1 MRLTVVGAGYV
12 GLTTA
17 VCFAHL
23 GNEVMVVEKLPEK
36 VQALKEGKVPFYEP
50 GLEEMLKENLSLG
63 RLSFTTDLK
72 EGLGFSDVI
81 FICVGTPQKPDGSA
95 DLSQVEE
102 VARETARLMEGYK
115 LLVEKST
122 VPVNTHKLIK
132 RTVERYLK
140 RRGKILEFDVASN
153 PEFLREGSAV
163 RDFLE
168 PDRIVIGVESERAR
182 QIMEALYKDF
192 KCPIIFTDPATSELI
207 KHASN
212 SFLAMKISYINMVAD
227 LCEKVGADVRLVAE
241 GMGYDKRIGREFLR
255 AGIGWG
261 GSCFPKD
268 IKAFMKMA
276 KDHGVD
282 FSLLEEV
289 DKINQRR
296 AVQFVEKVKSVLWSL
311 KDKTLAVWGLS
322 FKPNTDD
329 IREAPSLRLVSM
341 LLKEGAR
348 LKLYDPKAMEN
359 FKRLYPPG
367 KDLDYAPDMYSAV
380 EGASALLIF
389 TEWEEFQKADLSKV
403 KELMELPI
411 IIDGRNIYDPD
422 VVRGL
427 GFEYYG
433 VGCPKGPLTL
443 PAGRPRT
450 L

>member
-36 VQALKEGKVPFYEP
+36 VQVLKGGEVPFYEP
-50 GLEEMLKENLSLG
+50 GLEEMLRENLSLG
-63 RLSFTTDLK
+63 RLFFTTDLK
-72 EGLGFSDVI
+72 EGLDFSDVI
-81 FICVGTPQKPDGSA
+81 FVCVGTPQRPDGSA

-102 VARETARLMEGYK
+102 VARETAKFMESYK

-140 RRGKILEFDVASN
+140 RKGKVLEFDVASN

-182 QIMEALYKDF
+182 RIMEELYKDF
-192 KCPIIFTDPATSELI
+192 KCPIIFTDPATAELI

-241 GMGYDKRIGREFLR
+241 GMGYDKRIGGEFLR

-268 IKAFMKMA
+268 IKAFIKMA

-329 IREAPSLRLVSM
+329 IREAPSLRLVPM

-359 FKRLYPPG
+359 FKKLYPPG

-389 TEWEEFQKADLSKV
+389 TEWEEFQRADLNRV

-411 IIDGRNIYDPD
+411 IIDGRNIYEPD
-422 VVRGL
+422 AVRGL

-433 VGCPKGPLTL
+433 VGVP
-443 PAGRPRT
+443 
-450 L
+450 

>member
-50 GLEEMLKENLSLG
+50 GLEEMLRENQSLG

-72 EGLGFSDVI
+72 EGLDFSDVI
-81 FICVGTPQKPDGSA
+81 FICVGTPQRPDGSA
-95 DLSQVEE
+95 NLSQVEE
-102 VARETARLMEGYK
+102 VARETARFMEGYK

-140 RRGKILEFDVASN
+140 RRGKILEFDVVSN

-182 QIMEALYKDF
+182 RIMEELYKDF

-322 FKPNTDD
+322 FKPDTDD

-389 TEWEEFQKADLSKV
+389 TEWEEFQRADLSRV

-411 IIDGRNIYDPD
+411 IIDGRNIYEPE

-433 VGCPKGPLTL
+433 VGVP
-443 PAGRPRT
+443 
-450 L
+450 

>member
-1 MRLTVVGAGYV
+1 MRLTVIGAGYV

-36 VQALKEGKVPFYEP
+36 VQALKEGNVPFYEP

-72 EGLGFSDVI
+72 EGLDFSDVI
-81 FICVGTPQKPDGSA
+81 FICVGTPQRPDGSA

-102 VARETARLMEGYK
+102 VARETARFMEGYK

-163 RDFLE
+163 KDFLE

-182 QIMEALYKDF
+182 RIMEELYKDF

-268 IKAFMKMA
+268 IKAFIKMA

-359 FKRLYPPG
+359 FKKLYPPG

-380 EGASALLIF
+380 EGAGALLIF
-389 TEWEEFQKADLSKV
+389 TEWEEFQKANLSRV
-403 KELMELPI
+403 KEFMELPI
-411 IIDGRNIYDPD
+411 IIDGRNVYEPD

-433 VGCPKGPLTL
+433 VGVP
-443 PAGRPRT
+443 
-450 L
+450 

>member
-36 VQALKEGKVPFYEP
+36 VQALKRGEVPFYEP

-63 RLSFTTDLK
+63 RLFFTTDLK
-72 EGLGFSDVI
+72 EGLDFSDVI

-102 VARETARLMEGYK
+102 VARETAKLMEGYK
-115 LLVEKST
+115 LLAEKST

-268 IKAFMKMA
+268 IKAFIKMA

-329 IREAPSLRLVSM
+329 IREAPSLRLVPM

-348 LKLYDPKAMEN
+348 LKLYDPKAIEN
-359 FKRLYPPG
+359 FKKLYPPG

-389 TEWEEFQKADLSKV
+389 TEWEEFQRADLSRV

-411 IIDGRNIYDPD
+411 IIDGRNIYEPE

-427 GFEYYG
+427 EFEYYG
-433 VGCPKGPLTL
+433 VGVP
-443 PAGRPRT
+443 
-450 L
+450 

>member
-36 VQALKEGKVPFYEP
+36 VQALKRGEVPFYEP
-50 GLEEMLKENLSLG
+50 GLEEMLRESQSLG

-72 EGLGFSDVI
+72 EGLDFSDVI

-163 RDFLE
+163 KDFLE

-192 KCPIIFTDPATSELI
+192 KCPVIFTDPATSELI

-268 IKAFMKMA
+268 IKAFIKMA

-329 IREAPSLRLVSM
+329 IREAPSLRLVSI
-341 LLKEGAR
+341 LLRESAR

-359 FKRLYPPG
+359 FKKLYPPG

-389 TEWEEFQKADLSKV
+389 TEWEEFQRADLSRV

-411 IIDGRNIYDPD
+411 IIDGRNIYEPD

-433 VGCPKGPLTL
+433 VGVP
-443 PAGRPRT
+443 
-450 L
+450 

>member
-140 RRGKILEFDVASN
+140 MRGKILEFDVASN

-182 QIMEALYKDF
+182 RIMEELYKDF

-268 IKAFMKMA
+268 IKAFIKMA

-329 IREAPSLRLVSM
+329 IREAPSLRLVPM

-359 FKRLYPPG
+359 FKKLYPPG

-389 TEWEEFQKADLSKV
+389 TEWEEFQRADLSRV

-433 VGCPKGPLTL
+433 VGVP
-443 PAGRPRT
+443 
-450 L
+450 

>member
-36 VQALKEGKVPFYEP
+36 VQALKRGEVPFYEP
-50 GLEEMLKENLSLG
+50 GLEEMLKENQSLG

-182 QIMEALYKDF
+182 RIMEELYKDF

-329 IREAPSLRLVSM
+329 IREAPSLRLVSI
-341 LLKEGAR
+341 LLREGAR

-389 TEWEEFQKADLSKV
+389 TEWEEFQRADLSKV

-411 IIDGRNIYDPD
+411 IIDGRNIYEPE

-433 VGCPKGPLTL
+433 VGVP
-443 PAGRPRT
+443 
-450 L
+450 

>member
-36 VQALKEGKVPFYEP
+36 VQALKKGEVPFYEP
-50 GLEEMLKENLSLG
+50 GLEEMLRESQSLG

-72 EGLGFSDVI
+72 EGLDFSDVI

-102 VARETARLMEGYK
+102 VAGETARFMEGYK

-168 PDRIVIGVESERAR
+168 PDRIVIGVESQRAH

-241 GMGYDKRIGREFLR
+241 GMGYDKRVGREFLR

-268 IKAFMKMA
+268 IKAFIKMA

-329 IREAPSLRLVSM
+329 IREAPSLRLVSI
-341 LLKEGAR
+341 LLREGAR

-359 FKRLYPPG
+359 FKKVYPPD

-380 EGASALLIF
+380 KGASVLLIF
-389 TEWEEFQKADLSKV
+389 TEWDEFQKANLGKV

-433 VGCPKGPLTL
+433 VGVP
-443 PAGRPRT
+443 
-450 L
+450 

>member
-63 RLSFTTDLK
+63 RLFFTTDLK
-72 EGLGFSDVI
+72 EGLDFSDVI

-102 VARETARLMEGYK
+102 VARETAKLMEGYK

-122 VPVNTHKLIK
+122 VPINTHKLIK

-163 RDFLE
+163 KDFLE

-255 AGIGWG
+255 VGIGWG

-268 IKAFMKMA
+268 IKAFIKMA

-296 AVQFVEKVKSVLWSL
+296 AVQFVEKVRSVLWSL

-329 IREAPSLRLVSM
+329 IREAPSLRLVPM

-359 FKRLYPPG
+359 FKKLYPPG

-389 TEWEEFQKADLSKV
+389 TEWEEFQRADLSRV

-411 IIDGRNIYDPD
+411 IIDGRNIYEPD
-422 VVRGL
+422 AVRGL

-433 VGCPKGPLTL
+433 VGVP
-443 PAGRPRT
+443 
-450 L
+450 

>member
-36 VQALKEGKVPFYEP
+36 VQVLKEGKVPFYEP

-63 RLSFTTDLK
+63 RLFFTTDLK
-72 EGLGFSDVI
+72 EGLDFSDVI
-81 FICVGTPQKPDGSA
+81 FICVGTPQRPDGSA

-102 VARETARLMEGYK
+102 VARETAKLMEGYK

-140 RRGKILEFDVASN
+140 MRGKILGFDVASN

-182 QIMEALYKDF
+182 RIMEELYKDF
-192 KCPIIFTDPATSELI
+192 KCPIIFTDPTTSELI

-268 IKAFMKMA
+268 IKAFIKMA

-296 AVQFVEKVKSVLWSL
+296 AVQFVEKVRSVLWSL

-329 IREAPSLRLVSM
+329 IREAPSLRLVPM

-348 LKLYDPKAMEN
+348 LKLYDPKAMKN
-359 FKRLYPPG
+359 FKKLYPPG

-389 TEWEEFQKADLSKV
+389 TEWEEFQKADLRRV

-411 IIDGRNIYDPD
+411 IIDGRNIYEPE

-433 VGCPKGPLTL
+433 VGVP
-443 PAGRPRT
+443 
-450 L
+450 

>member
-1 MRLTVVGAGYV
+1 MKLTVVGAGYV

-63 RLSFTTDLK
+63 RLFFTTDLK
-72 EGLGFSDVI
+72 EGLDFSDVI
-81 FICVGTPQKPDGSA
+81 FICVGTPQRPDGSA

-102 VARETARLMEGYK
+102 VARETAKLMEGYK

-140 RRGKILEFDVASN
+140 MRGKILEFDVASN

-182 QIMEALYKDF
+182 RIMEELYKDF

-241 GMGYDKRIGREFLR
+241 GMGYDRRIGREFLR

-268 IKAFMKMA
+268 IKAFIKMA

-296 AVQFVEKVKSVLWSL
+296 AVQFVEKVRSVLWSL

-329 IREAPSLRLVSM
+329 IREAPSLRLVPM

-359 FKRLYPPG
+359 FKKLYPPG

-389 TEWEEFQKADLSKV
+389 TEWEEFQRADLRRV

-411 IIDGRNIYDPD
+411 IIDGRNIYEPE

-433 VGCPKGPLTL
+433 VGVP
-443 PAGRPRT
+443 
-450 L
+450 

>member
-36 VQALKEGKVPFYEP
+36 VQALKRGEVPFYEP
-50 GLEEMLKENLSLG
+50 GLEEMLKENQSLG

-380 EGASALLIF
+380 EGVSALLIF

-433 VGCPKGPLTL
+433 VGVP
-443 PAGRPRT
+443 
-450 L
+450 